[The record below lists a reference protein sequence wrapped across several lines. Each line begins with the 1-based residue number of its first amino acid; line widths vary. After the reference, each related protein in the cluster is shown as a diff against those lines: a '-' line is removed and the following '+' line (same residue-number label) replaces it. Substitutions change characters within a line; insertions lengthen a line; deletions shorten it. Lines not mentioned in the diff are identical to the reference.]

1 MEAQP
6 VQSAASPESR
16 PWGPAPS
23 LQASWATGPRII
35 HRHDGPSSRLQDTY
49 GWQDALVFP
58 RTCFLLSLPIMSD
71 ILPFSGVPPQK
82 LLPLARCEGNPL
94 GEART
99 PKSQPGNV

>member
-1 MEAQP
+1 M
-6 VQSAASPESR
+6 
-16 PWGPAPS
+16 
-23 LQASWATGPRII
+23 
-35 HRHDGPSSRLQDTY
+35 
-49 GWQDALVFP
+49 FP

-99 PKSQPGNV
+99 PKSQETCSQADPPGDEAPCTSFSHVGR